1 MRGRLERAKMT
12 QRLGESDEGTKFKVI
27 EPARLPLKPV
37 KPQPWAMFWSALG
50 IGLMVGVCAAF
61 GAEFLDQSFQTSEDL
76 QAAVAL
82 PVIGSISRI
91 VTAQDIEARNR

>member
-1 MRGRLERAKMT
+1 
-12 QRLGESDEGTKFKVI
+12 
-27 EPARLPLKPV
+27 
-37 KPQPWAMFWSALG
+37 MFWSALG

-91 VTAQDIEARNR
+91 VTAQDIEARNRQMRGWVSLQQQARRLRARVVQPVWVRIDRAIGRWGL